1 MRSNSGGGKGSNNMH
16 DPTVRDHERE
26 KGVSGEAIHGEK
38 KVASEPDR
46 KSARS
51 HVQR

>member
-26 KGVSGEAIHGEK
+26 KGVSGEAIHGE
-38 KVASEPDR
+38 
-46 KSARS
+46 
-51 HVQR
+51 

>member
-51 HVQR
+51 HGQR